1 METPVHVIDVGYT
14 RIGDHWGRSIS
25 ELAYESCQKILKS
38 SPEPPEGVMVANAVS
53 EISSSQQNLGPLI
66 ADALQ
71 LDRVSAIEVEAAG
84 ASGAAAIHVAA
95 NMIRSGQLK
104 SALVVGVEKMR
115 DLDPAKVMIAQGLSE
130 NADYTQFFGVSF
142 ASINALIA
150 RLYMQKYDVSRDK
163 LSAFPVI
170 AHRNS
175 STADHAQF
183 RKKFTAEDVSRSEI
197 VSEPLRVLDCAPI
210 GDGAASAL
218 LASGDVLKPEQKR
231 ESAQLIS
238 TENSSGRMN
247 FFERENILHF
257 GSTQTAARKALKK
270 ANLQVEDVDLFEIHD
285 SYSILGALVVEAL
298 GLSRPGKAC
307 DDALSGKFDLDGDHP
322 ISTFGG
328 MKARGYPIGAAGV
341 YQLCEAY
348 LQLTGRAKSNQVS
361 DAKHALIQTIGGI
374 DGSAYVHVL
383 GAHRGSN

>member
-1 METPVHVIDVGYT
+1 
-14 RIGDHWGRSIS
+14 
-25 ELAYESCQKILKS
+25 
-38 SPEPPEGVMVANAVS
+38 MVANAVS